1 MHKAVFLENPC
12 LEKTFPRAQI
22 SPDLL
27 RFPKKECLESVI
39 FGRVCSAP
47 QSAKRVRKPSCEEA
61 SISWLVT
68 PQKPS

>member
-27 RFPKKECLESVI
+27 RFPKKECLECVI
-39 FGRVCSAP
+39 FGRVCSAKCKACP
-47 QSAKRVRKPSCEEA
+47 ETLLRRG
-61 SISWLVT
+61 ID
-68 PQKPS
+68 